1 MSNNNNDNNNNS
13 SNEQTPLKNNKT
25 NADDQIHH
33 DSPCPKKEEHLGAS
47 RQYWRDIILGVN
59 DGIIS
64 TFLLVAG
71 VAGGGMTS
79 SQILLTAIAGAL
91 AGAVSMM
98 AGEYV
103 ATKSQNEVLS
113 GELVLESIH
122 VQEFLDEE
130 LEELVDL
137 LEMIGIEHDEMRQ
150 PLLAYYRQNPKS
162 LLKVMKTL
170 EFGVVE
176 QEVRNPLIAGVAS
189 CFLFLA
195 GSVPSV
201 VPFVIC
207 TTDPMQGLLLAGLAT
222 IIALFLVG
230 AIKTWAT
237 RGHWIASA
245 AENLIIAGCGGLLA
259 YAVGAE
265 FGTIMN

>member
-1 MSNNNNDNNNNS
+1 MSHS
-13 SNEQTPLKNNKT
+13 SNEQTPLNNNKKTAVIST
-25 NADDQIHH
+25 NH
-33 DSPCPKKEEHLGAS
+33 DSPSSPSQKKEEHLGAS

-113 GELVLESIH
+113 GELLLESVH
-122 VQEFLDEE
+122 VQEYLDEE
-130 LEELVDL
+130 MEELADL
-137 LEMIGIEHDEMRQ
+137 LEIIGIEHEEIRK
-150 PLLAYYRQNPKS
+150 PLMAYYRENPKS

-176 QEVRNPLIAGVAS
+176 QEVRNPIIAGVCS
-189 CFLFLA
+189 CFLFMT
-195 GSVPSV
+195 GSIPSV
-201 VPFVIC
+201 LPFAIC
-207 TTDPMQGLLLAGLAT
+207 TENNPMQGLLMAGLAT
-222 IIALFLVG
+222 VIALFFVG

-245 AENLIIAGCGGLLA
+245 AENLTIAGCGGLLA

-265 FGTIMN
+265 FETIISSE